1 MEFNAWYQLRRFV
14 YDNLHN
20 EEYESTLSRCV
31 NIFLILLIIGNT
43 SAVLLES
50 MNEIYQSYQL
60 LFDAFELFSIAVFT
74 VEYLLR
80 FWAIA
85 EKNPFESAWKNRWLW
100 VRSGSAIIDL
110 LAIIPAYINFFVHIK
125 NREIK
130 RVYPLFY

>member
-1 MEFNAWYQLRRFV
+1 MEFNAWYKLRRFV

-50 MNEIYQSYQL
+50 INEIYQSYQL
-60 LFDAFELFSIAVFT
+60 LFDAFELFSIVVFT

-110 LAIIPAYINFFVHIK
+110 LAKVRSSTSIVIP
-125 NREIK
+125 
-130 RVYPLFY
+130 